1 MARSIDKTKI
11 ENIRNS
17 AMELVVEKGYGGASI
32 SEIAKKAAVADG
44 YLYRFYKS
52 KSELVNDLLYSLL
65 KELVDNMEL
74 FISDNT
80 LTLKDAVQKLIRLL
94 FEMAHQQPEKIKFL
108 FVLMHDYNFE
118 VHPEQRKRIFDLC
131 RKAKNKGIKTK
142 EISSAVDE
150 EAIYLFTVSM
160 PIQFLNL
167 RLKNFFGKSSIGEKE
182 IKTAINLSSKILQ

>member
-118 VHPEQRKRIFDLC
+118 VHPEQRKKIFDLC

-150 EAIYLFTVSM
+150 DSIYLFTVSM